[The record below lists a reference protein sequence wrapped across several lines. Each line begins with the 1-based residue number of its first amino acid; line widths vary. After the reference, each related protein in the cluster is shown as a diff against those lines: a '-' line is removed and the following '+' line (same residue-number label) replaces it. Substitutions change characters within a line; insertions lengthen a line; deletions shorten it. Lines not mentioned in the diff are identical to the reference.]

1 MELKLVEILLE
12 KYLEGTSSIA
22 EEKQLKAYFSSNE
35 VATHLVQ
42 YKPLFG
48 YFNNQK
54 EEQFTKTLPLKTK
67 KQSSVKWIGVA
78 AAIVILFGTI
88 SYFYNNNDNSDAD
101 LGTYSNPEKAFVETQ
116 KALEMLSEEVNHG
129 VESVAILKEYD
140 KTKKTIFK

>member
-1 MELKLVEILLE
+1 MELKLVEILVE

-35 VATHLVQ
+35 VAPHLVQ
-42 YKPLFG
+42 YKPLFS

-54 EEQFTKTLPLKTK
+54 EEQFTKTLPLQAKR
-67 KQSSVKWIGVA
+67 QSYVKWISVA
-78 AAIVILFGTI
+78 ASVVVLLGTVH
-88 SYFYNNNDNSDAD
+88 YFYNNDNSETE